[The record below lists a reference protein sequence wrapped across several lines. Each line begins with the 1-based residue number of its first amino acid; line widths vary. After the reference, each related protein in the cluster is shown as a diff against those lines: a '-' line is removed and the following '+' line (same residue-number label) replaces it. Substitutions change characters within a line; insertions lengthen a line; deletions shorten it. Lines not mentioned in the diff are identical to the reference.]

1 MIGRKFRIQSLLVFA
16 SLLFVGIATIL
27 FYFAATL
34 SDSPGLSFL
43 WIGLALAVTLS
54 LAATRLGRSLS
65 QNLQRLRTELPDLA
79 RGDLSEPQI
88 RSRLAEVDALS
99 SAIGR
104 LTQDVRSRERATEL
118 ERLTISGVLD
128 AGSEGLLQVS
138 ESARIV
144 YLNSAARQLLGLPA
158 DARGQSI
165 NTLLRQA
172 ELRDLISRAVAG
184 GNVEPRELSLED
196 RQLIVTCKPLPGGFG
211 AVVAILDY
219 TDIRRLEAVRRD
231 FVGNVS
237 HELKT
242 PLTSIRGYAET
253 LLNDDMP
260 PELREQF
267 LEVIYKNTVRIQ
279 HIVDELLDLTRLQSG
294 GWTPNIRIVDAA
306 DLAEDV
312 WSGCSG
318 AAKKH
323 ITFDIAA
330 TGATKVAADP
340 EGLRQVLSN
349 LFDNAIRYT
358 PEGGNVSIR
367 ILPFVNG
374 ASASSGQHQQVELQV
389 RDTGAGIPRESLPR
403 IFERFY
409 RADPAR
415 SRADGGTGLGLS
427 IVKHLVERMD
437 GEVSAE
443 SELGKG
449 TTIRLRLPA
458 A

>member
-1 MIGRKFRIQSLLVFA
+1 V
-16 SLLFVGIATIL
+16 
-27 FYFAATL
+27 
-34 SDSPGLSFL
+34 
-43 WIGLALAVTLS
+43 AV
-54 LAATRLGRSLS
+54 
-65 QNLQRLRTELPDLA
+65 
-79 RGDLSEPQI
+79 
-88 RSRLAEVDALS
+88 
-99 SAIGR
+99 
-104 LTQDVRSRERATEL
+104 
-118 ERLTISGVLD
+118 
-128 AGSEGLLQVS
+128 
-138 ESARIV
+138 
-144 YLNSAARQLLGLPA
+144 
-158 DARGQSI
+158 
-165 NTLLRQA
+165 
-172 ELRDLISRAVAG
+172 
-184 GNVEPRELSLED
+184 
-196 RQLIVTCKPLPGGFG
+196 
-211 AVVAILDY
+211 LDY

-267 LEVIYKNTVRIQ
+267 LEVIYKNTVRLQ
-279 HIVDELLDLTRLQSG
+279 HIVDDLLDLTRLQSG
-294 GWTPNIRIVDAA
+294 GWTPNIRVVDAA
-306 DLAEDV
+306 ELAEDV
-312 WSGCSG
+312 WSGCSA
-318 AAKKH
+318 AAKKN
-323 ITFDIAA
+323 ISFDIASKG
-330 TGATKVAADP
+330 TTRVAADP

-367 ILPFVNG
+367 IVPFANGNG
-374 ASASSGQHQQVELQV
+374 ASPGQHKQVEVQV
-389 RDTGAGIPRESLPR
+389 RDTGVGIARESLPR

-449 TTIRLRLPA
+449 TTIRVRLPA
-458 A
+458 P